1 MANTELL
8 KSVNASGRLSGFSN
22 LFRRDLRVWWG
33 TRYGLIQLI
42 MWLVIFNGIM
52 AIVITSTGEE
62 DEITNIAFSAVATFM
77 GMSFWFTSI
86 GISILA
92 QNAIVGERSSGTAA
106 WILSSPV
113 SRSAFILSKLIP
125 IALGSLVT
133 MIILPG
139 VIVYFEFSSM
149 PADGSSL
156 TFMSFF
162 AGQSAMALQLIFFLS
177 LTFFTGTLFSSRGL
191 VIAIPIAVVFG
202 SQLPLHLLPSWL
214 VNITPWPITMAATA
228 LARGETPISLAPL
241 ISTAVW
247 IVVFVTVAIWR
258 FQREEL

>member
-1 MANTELL
+1 MAKADVL
-8 KSVNASGRLSGFSN
+8 KPVNASGALSGFSN
-22 LFRRDLRVWWG
+22 LLRRDLRVWWG
-33 TRYGLIQLI
+33 TRYGLIQLV

-62 DEITNIAFSAVATFM
+62 GKTTNIASSAVATFL

-106 WILSSPV
+106 WIMSSPV

-125 IALGSLVT
+125 IALGSLLT

-139 VIVYFEFSSM
+139 VIAYIELSSL

-156 TFMSFF
+156 AFRSFF
-162 AGQSAMALQLIFFLS
+162 AGQSAMALQLMFFLS
-177 LTFFTGTLFSSRGL
+177 LTFFTGTLSNSRGL
-191 VIAIPIAVVFG
+191 VVGIPIAVVFG

-214 VNITPWPITMAATA
+214 VNITPWPITIAATA
-228 LARGETPISLAPL
+228 LARGETPNSFIPFV
-241 ISTAVW
+241 STAIW
-247 IVVFVTVAIWR
+247 ILTFVAITLWR
-258 FQREEL
+258 FQREEF